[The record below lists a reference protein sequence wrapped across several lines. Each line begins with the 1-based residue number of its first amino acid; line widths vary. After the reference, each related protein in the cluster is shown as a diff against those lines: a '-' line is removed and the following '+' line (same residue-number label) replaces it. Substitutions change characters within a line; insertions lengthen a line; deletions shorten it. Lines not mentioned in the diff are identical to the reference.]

1 MKTIEEPRTR
11 KALEDFSVMF
21 IMVMLL
27 ILSNLGATA
36 MLAGSAFA
44 MCVYTFFFKESM
56 RDRSG
61 SLTPAIYLAVSIVA
75 AVAVAVVISLIQGR
89 WH

>member
-1 MKTIEEPRTR
+1 MVI
-11 KALEDFSVMF
+11 L
-21 IMVMLL
+21 VMLL

-44 MCVYTFFFKESM
+44 MCVYTFYFKESM
-56 RDRSG
+56 RDRRG
-61 SLTPAIYLAVSIVA
+61 SLTPAICLTMCLVVA
-75 AVAVAVVISLIQGR
+75 AAIAVVVSLIQGR